1 MIPLVAM
8 FAGHPD
14 LLSKAEA
21 AIRVLQESDMSVA
34 CGLAAVRWALTM
46 YFNYLLNLFT
56 NL

>member
-1 MIPLVAM
+1 MIPLVAL

-34 CGLAAVRWALTM
+34 CGLAAVRWVI
-46 YFNYLLNLFT
+46 
-56 NL
+56 